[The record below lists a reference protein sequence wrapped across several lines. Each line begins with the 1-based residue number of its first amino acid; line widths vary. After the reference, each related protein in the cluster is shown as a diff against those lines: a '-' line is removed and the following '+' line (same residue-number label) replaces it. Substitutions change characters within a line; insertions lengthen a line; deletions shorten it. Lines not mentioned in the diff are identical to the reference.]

1 MPAKEEK
8 TAVTDLEQ
16 GRADGA
22 GVPDVEGPSPAPKS
36 AGGITRRKLMGY
48 LLAAPTLVAAA
59 QWDTGPA
66 EAAIPSIQVTN
77 ALDLS
82 DALTLA
88 TLPTANMISVT
99 VNADG
104 TASFALPRAEVG
116 QGITTAV
123 AMTIA
128 DEMDLP
134 IDKVKVTLADARPEL
149 LFNQFTGGS
158 NTMHSIFTPVRTAAA
173 AARSRLLE
181 AAAAELNVSAW
192 DIRARDGVFTAA
204 DGRTATFG
212 SLARKAAVTR
222 TVAVSPELK
231 HAEALSLVG
240 SDQRRIDARDIVTG
254 RKQFAMDIDVPD
266 ALPTMVCRAPT
277 INGTVLGVDNAA
289 EVRAMPGITDVV
301 AIPRSQF
308 VPGGVAVR
316 GRTFG
321 QCIDA
326 VRALKV
332 RWGGS
337 PVAGKSDATVLADL
351 KKSQIPL
358 TPALP
363 GKTVDET
370 FTFHFRPGD
379 PLETNCAIADVR
391 KDRAEIWSSL
401 KSPIWAKQQIALNLR
416 LEGGKVTVHV
426 TEGGG
431 SFGRH
436 LFCDA
441 AFEAAAISQKMG
453 KPVKLMWHRTD
464 NFRQGRVHAMCISRV
479 RVTHLGSNVLAFDQ
493 RHTGVATDFT
503 QGFGEILLSLDASLP
518 LQNFLQF
525 SEAVFTLTANVP
537 YNFGIVTQLL
547 SEIYD
552 FKQFNTSSV
561 RNIYSPDVRT
571 AGELMVDRV
580 AKDMGR
586 DPVEFRR
593 AFAKDDRLRA
603 VIDKAAQAGSWG
615 RSMPAGTAQGFAV
628 HSEYKGRCA
637 CLVEIDCR
645 PETVNRKV
653 EHGYTGPRV
662 TKAVFVVDVGLPINP
677 LGLKAQMMGGIMD
690 GIAQALSY
698 SLHLKDG
705 HFLEGSWD
713 DAFYTR
719 QWNTPPELEVIVM
732 PPTTGEPGGAGEF
745 GVAASMA
752 AVACAYGR
760 ATGTMPTSFPI
771 NHDRDALGFEPF
783 ANVPPIPESPVDGLA
798 KAHVKRPRKKRA
810 KRPRAKRKHA
820 TKPAPAKKK
829 PTAKRDH

>member
-1 MPAKEEK
+1 M
-8 TAVTDLEQ
+8 TDLDHRSAGDAAEP
-16 GRADGA
+16 DV
-22 GVPDVEGPSPAPKS
+22 GVPFVAPQN
-36 AGGITRRKLMGY
+36 AGGITRRRMMGY
-48 LLAAPTLVAAA
+48 LLAAPTVVAAA
-59 QWDTGPA
+59 QWEAAPA
-66 EAAIPSIQVTN
+66 DAAIPTIEPTDV
-77 ALDLS
+77 LDLS
-82 DALTLA
+82 DALNLA
-88 TLPTANMISVT
+88 AAPTANLISVT
-99 VNADG
+99 VNPDG
-104 TASFALPRAEVG
+104 TASFELPRAEVG

-134 IDKVKVTLADARPEL
+134 IDKVKVTLADARREL
-149 LFNQFTGGS
+149 VFNQFTGGS
-158 NTMHSIFTPVRTAAA
+158 NSMHSIFTPVRTAAA
-173 AARSRLLE
+173 AARDRLQQ
-181 AAAAELNVSAW
+181 AAAQQLRVAESDLRVSE
-192 DIRARDGVFTAA
+192 GVFTTP

-222 TVAVSPELK
+222 AVAVTPRLK
-231 HAEALSLVG
+231 TRAQLSMVG
-240 SDQRRIDARDIVTG
+240 TDQRRIDARDIVTG
-254 RKQFAMDIDVPD
+254 RKRFAMDLKVPD
-266 ALPTMVCRAPT
+266 ALPTMVCRPPT
-277 INGTVLGVDNAA
+277 INGRALGVDNMA

-301 AIPRSQF
+301 VIPHSQF
-308 VPGGVAVR
+308 VAGGVAVR
-316 GRTFG
+316 GKTFG

-332 RWGGS
+332 RWAGS
-337 PVAGKSDATVLADL
+337 SVSGKSDASVLADL
-351 KKSQIPL
+351 QKAQLPL

-391 KDRAEIWSSL
+391 KDRAEIWSCL
-401 KSPIWAKQQIALNLR
+401 KSPVLAKEQLALNLR
-416 LEGGKVTVHV
+416 LPLGNVAVHV
-426 TEGGG
+426 IEGGG

-436 LFCDA
+436 LYSDA
-441 AFEAAAISQKMG
+441 AFEAAAISQKLG

-464 NFRQGRVHAMCISRV
+464 NFRQGRVHPMCTSRV
-479 RVTHLGSNVLAFDQ
+479 RVTSLGRNVLAFDQ
-493 RHTGVATDFT
+493 RHTSVATDLSH
-503 QGFGEILLSLDASLP
+503 GFGEILTSLDASLP
-518 LQNFLQF
+518 LQNLLQF
-525 SEAVFTLTANVP
+525 SEAVFTLTARVP
-537 YNFGIVTQLL
+537 YNFGVVTQLL
-547 SEIYD
+547 NEVYD
-552 FKQFNTSSV
+552 IRDFNTSSV

-580 AKDMGR
+580 AKEMGR

-593 AFAKDDRLRA
+593 AFAKDDRMRS
-603 VIDKAAQAGSWG
+603 VIDTAARAGNWG

-628 HSEYKGRCA
+628 HDEYKGRCA

-653 EHGYTGPRV
+653 ERGHTGPRV
-662 TKAVFVVDVGLPINP
+662 TKAVFAVDVGLPINP

-698 SLHLKDG
+698 GLHLQDG

-719 QWNTPPELEVIVM
+719 HWNTPPELEVIVM
-732 PPTTGEPGGAGEF
+732 PQTTAEPGGAGEF

-771 NHDRDALGFEPF
+771 NHGDPLGFEPF
-783 ANVPPIPESPVDGLA
+783 PTTPPIPRSPVDGLA
-798 KAHVKRPRKKRA
+798 EAHIRRARKKR
-810 KRPRAKRKHA
+810 PKRKA
-820 TKPAPAKKK
+820 AKKK
-829 PTAKRDH
+829 TTAKKAR

>member
-1 MPAKEEK
+1 MSANEE
-8 TAVTDLEQ
+8 TQMTDLERRR
-16 GRADGA
+16 GGA
-22 GVPDVEGPSPAPKS
+22 GKPDVEGPSPGPES
-36 AGGITRRKLMGY
+36 PGGFTRRRMMGY

-59 QWDTGPA
+59 QWETAA

-82 DALTLA
+82 DLLTLA
-88 TLPTANMISVT
+88 AQPTANLISVT
-99 VNADG
+99 VNSDD
-104 TASFALPRAEVG
+104 TVSFALPRAEVG

-134 IDKVKVTLADARPEL
+134 IDKVKITLADARPEL

-158 NTMHSIFTPVRTAAA
+158 NSMHSIFTPVRTAAA
-173 AARSRLLE
+173 AARARLIE
-181 AAAAELNVSAW
+181 AAADELRVSTW
-192 DIRARDGVFTAA
+192 DLRLRDGVFTAA

-212 SLARKAAVTR
+212 SLAQKAAVTR
-222 TVAVSPELK
+222 SVAVNPQLK
-231 HAEALSLVG
+231 RSEALSLVG
-240 SDQRRIDARDIVTG
+240 TDQRRIDARDIVTG
-254 RKQFAMDIDVPD
+254 AKQFAMDLDVPD
-266 ALPTMVCRAPT
+266 ALPTMVCRPPT

-301 AIPRSQF
+301 AIPHSQF

-326 VRALKV
+326 VRTLKV

-337 PVAGKSDATVLADL
+337 KASGRSDASVLADL
-351 KKSQIPL
+351 RKAQLPL

-363 GKTVDET
+363 GKTVDTT

-391 KDRAEIWSSL
+391 KDRAEIWSCL

-416 LEGGKVTVHV
+416 LPGGRVVVHV

-441 AFEAAAISQKMG
+441 AFEAAVISQKMG

-464 NFRQGRVHAMCISRV
+464 NFRQGRAHPMCTSRV
-479 RVTHLGSNVLAFDQ
+479 RATYLGRNVLAFDQ
-493 RHTGVATDFT
+493 RHTSVATDLT
-503 QGFGEILLSLDASLP
+503 QGFGEILTSMDASLP

-525 SEAVFTLTANVP
+525 SEAVFTLTATVP
-537 YNFGIVTQLL
+537 YNFGVVTQLL
-547 SEIYD
+547 NEVYD
-552 FKQFNTSSV
+552 FKEFNTSSV

-571 AGELMVDRV
+571 AGELMVDRL
-580 AKDMGR
+580 AKEMGR
-586 DPVEFRR
+586 DPVQFRR
-593 AFAKDDRLRA
+593 EFAKDDRLRA
-603 VIDKAAQAGSWG
+603 VIDKAAQVGGWG

-653 EHGYTGPRV
+653 EHAYTGPRV
-662 TKAVFVVDVGLPINP
+662 TKAVFAVDVGLPINP

-698 SLHLKDG
+698 GLHLKDG

-713 DAFYTR
+713 DAYYTR

-752 AVACAYGR
+752 ATACAYGR

-771 NHDRDALGFEPF
+771 NHDGALGFEPF
-783 ANVPPIPESPVDGLA
+783 PTVPSIPASPTDGLA
-798 KAHVKRPRKKRA
+798 QANVKRPKKKRA
-810 KRPRAKRKHA
+810 KKRAPARK
-820 TKPAPAKKK
+820 KPAARKQPTAKKK
-829 PTAKRDH
+829 PTAKKAR

>member
-1 MPAKEEK
+1 MSPKEDTHMTER
-8 TAVTDLEQ
+8 TQ
-16 GRADGA
+16 SR
-22 GVPDVEGPSPAPKS
+22 
-36 AGGITRRKLMGY
+36 AGGTGTPAVAGRSLGPEPAGGFTRRRLMGY
-48 LLAAPTLVAAA
+48 LLAGPTLVAAA
-59 QWDTGPA
+59 QWEAEPA
-66 EAAIPSIQVTN
+66 EAAVPTVQVTD

-82 DALTLA
+82 DVLTLA
-88 TLPTANMISVT
+88 ALPTAYLISVT
-99 VNADG
+99 VNSDG

-134 IDKVKVTLADARPEL
+134 IDMVKVTLADARREL
-149 LFNQFTGGS
+149 VFNQFTGGS
-158 NTMHSIFTPVRTAAA
+158 NSMHSIYTPVRTAAA
-173 AARSRLLE
+173 TARNRLQQ
-181 AAAAELNVSAW
+181 AAAEHLGVMAS
-192 DIRARDGVFTAA
+192 DLRARDGVFTAA

-222 TVAVSPELK
+222 TVAVQPELK
-231 HAEALSLVG
+231 RTTELSMVG
-240 SDQRRIDARDIVTG
+240 TDQRRVDARDIVTG
-254 RKQFAMDIDVPD
+254 RKKFAMDLDIPG
-266 ALPTMVCRAPT
+266 ALPTMVCRPPT
-277 INGTVLGVDNAA
+277 INGKALGVANMA

-301 AIPRSQF
+301 IVPHSQF
-308 VPGGVAVR
+308 VAGGVAVR
-316 GRTFG
+316 GKTFG

-332 RWGGS
+332 NWGGS
-337 PVAGKSDATVLADL
+337 SVSGKSDASVLADL
-351 KKSQIPL
+351 GRAQIPL

-363 GKTVDET
+363 GKVIDQT

-391 KDRAEIWSSL
+391 KDRAEIWSCL

-416 LEGGKVTVHV
+416 LPAGNVAVHV

-441 AFEAAAISQKMG
+441 AFEAAVISQQMG

-464 NFRQGRVHAMCISRV
+464 NFRQGRVHPMCTSRV
-479 RVTHLGSNVLAFDQ
+479 RVTHLAGNVLAFDQ
-493 RHTGVATDFT
+493 RHTSVATDFT
-503 QGFGEILLSLDASLP
+503 QGFGEILTSIDASLP

-525 SEAVFTLTANVP
+525 SEAVFTLTQRVP
-537 YNFGIVTQLL
+537 YNFGLVTQLL
-547 SEIYD
+547 GEVYD
-552 FKQFNTSSV
+552 FKEFNTSSV

-580 AKDMGR
+580 AKEMGK
-586 DPVEFRR
+586 DPVQFRR
-593 AFAKDDRLRA
+593 EFAKDSRMRA
-603 VIDKAAQAGSWG
+603 VIDKAAQVGGWG
-615 RSMPAGTAQGFAV
+615 RSMPAGTAQGFAI
-628 HSEYKGRCA
+628 HEEYKGRCA

-662 TKAVFVVDVGLPINP
+662 TKAVFAVDVGLPINP

-698 SLHLKDG
+698 GLHLKDG

-732 PPTTGEPGGAGEF
+732 PPTTGAPGGAGEF

-760 ATGTMPTSFPI
+760 ATGTMPTSFPL
-771 NHDRDALGFEPF
+771 NYGGPLGFEPF
-783 ANVPPIPESPVDGLA
+783 PTIPSIPESPVDGLA
-798 KAHVKRPRKKRA
+798 KAGIKRPKKKRA
-810 KRPRAKRKHA
+810 RK
-820 TKPAPAKKK
+820 PAKKK
-829 PTAKRDH
+829 ASSKRKTPAKKAH

>member
-1 MPAKEEK
+1 MARNEE
-8 TAVTDLEQ
+8 AAMTDLH
-16 GRADGA
+16 DGA
-22 GVPDVEGPSPAPKS
+22 AAPDVAGPTTPPAG
-36 AGGITRRKLMGY
+36 AGITRRRLMGY

-59 QWDTGPA
+59 QW
-66 EAAIPSIQVTN
+66 EAAPADAALPTIQPTDV
-77 ALDLS
+77 LDLS
-82 DALTLA
+82 DALNLAAAPTA
-88 TLPTANMISVT
+88 TLISVT
-99 VNADG
+99 VNPDG
-104 TASFALPRAEVG
+104 TASFELPRAEVG

-134 IDKVKVTLADARPEL
+134 IDKVKITLADARREL
-149 LFNQFTGGS
+149 VFNQFTGGS
-158 NTMHSIFTPVRTAAA
+158 NSMHSIFGPVRTAAA
-173 AARSRLLE
+173 TARGRLQQ
-181 AAAAELNVSAW
+181 AAAQQLRVAESDLRVS
-192 DIRARDGVFTAA
+192 GGLFTTP

-212 SLARKAAVTR
+212 SLARHAAVTR
-222 TVAVSPELK
+222 TVAVTPRLK
-231 HAEALSLVG
+231 TRAQLSLVG
-240 SDQRRIDARDIVTG
+240 TDQRRIDARDIVTG
-254 RKQFAMDIDVPD
+254 RKRFAMDLDVPG
-266 ALPTMVCRAPT
+266 ALPTMVCRPPT
-277 INGTVLGVDNAA
+277 INGKALGVENMAA
-289 EVRAMPGITDVV
+289 IRTMPGITDVV
-301 AIPRSQF
+301 IIPHSQW

-316 GRTFG
+316 GKTFG

-337 PVAGKSDATVLADL
+337 SVSGKSDASVLADL
-351 KKSQIPL
+351 QKAQLPL

-391 KDRAEIWSSL
+391 KDRAEIWSCL
-401 KSPIWAKQQIALNLR
+401 KSPVLAKEQIALNLR
-416 LEGGKVTVHV
+416 LPLGNVAVHV
-426 TEGGG
+426 IEGGG

-436 LFCDA
+436 LYSDA
-441 AFEAAAISQKMG
+441 AFEAAAISQALG

-464 NFRQGRVHAMCISRV
+464 NFRQGRVHPMCTSRV
-479 RVTHLGSNVLAFDQ
+479 RVTSLGRNVVAFDQ
-493 RHTGVATDFT
+493 RHTSVATDLSH
-503 QGFGEILLSLDASLP
+503 GFGEILTSIDASLP

-525 SEAVFTLTANVP
+525 SEAVFTLTARVP
-537 YNFGIVTQLL
+537 YNFGVVTQLL
-547 SEIYD
+547 SEVYD
-552 FKQFNTSSV
+552 IRDFNTSSV

-580 AKDMGR
+580 AKEMGR

-593 AFAKDDRLRA
+593 AFAKDDRMRS
-603 VIDKAAQAGSWG
+603 VIDTAARVGNWG

-628 HSEYKGRCA
+628 HDEYKGRCA

-653 EHGYTGPRV
+653 ERGYTGPRV
-662 TKAVFVVDVGLPINP
+662 TKAVFAVDVGLPINP

-713 DAFYTR
+713 DAHYTR
-719 QWNTPPELEVIVM
+719 QWNTPPELEVVVM
-732 PPTTGEPGGAGEF
+732 PQTTSEPGGAGEF

-752 AVACAYGR
+752 ATACAYGR

-771 NHDRDALGFEPF
+771 NHGGALDFEPF
-783 ANVPPIPESPVDGLA
+783 PTTPPIPQSPVDGLA
-798 KAHVKRPRKKRA
+798 KAHVKRAKKR
-810 KRPRAKRKHA
+810 
-820 TKPAPAKKK
+820 PAKKK
-829 PTAKRDH
+829 APARKKKTTAKKAR